1 MENHRAHGR
10 RAGGSRYADPSFGW
24 AAVASG
30 WLGRV
35 DRPNKR
41 WGPLAPHVRE
51 AHAYQ
56 IALAARFPRVV
67 NVNPTVKLNTDL
79 IASDSRLAASQV
91 LVYKNTLD
99 IEQVLW
105 RKKRYGTGKMQNKKK
120 SSPTNPSKSTV
131 KSIPELLHRKH
142 KTFFTVP
149 AIHPRTNRRKI
160 GRLEIVKN
168 DTYVHRSMQ
177 PST

>member
-1 MENHRAHGR
+1 MEKWKTTGR
-10 RAGGSRYADPSFGW
+10 TAGVREDHVTPTRRSVGPRLRQGIVPTN
-24 AAVASG
+24 V
-30 WLGRV
+30 
-35 DRPNKR
+35 
-41 WGPLAPHVRE
+41 GPLAPHVRE

>member
-1 MENHRAHGR
+1 MEKWKTTGR
-10 RAGGSRYADPSFGW
+10 TAGVREDHVTPTRRSVGPRLRQGIVPTN
-24 AAVASG
+24 V
-30 WLGRV
+30 
-35 DRPNKR
+35 
-41 WGPLAPHVRE
+41 GPLAPHVRE

-105 RKKRYGTGKMQNKKK
+105 RKKRYGTGKCKRKKILANK
-120 SSPTNPSKSTV
+120 PV
-131 KSIPELLHRKH
+131 KINCKEHSR
-142 KTFFTVP
+142 
-149 AIHPRTNRRKI
+149 
-160 GRLEIVKN
+160 IV
-168 DTYVHRSMQ
+168 T
-177 PST
+177 